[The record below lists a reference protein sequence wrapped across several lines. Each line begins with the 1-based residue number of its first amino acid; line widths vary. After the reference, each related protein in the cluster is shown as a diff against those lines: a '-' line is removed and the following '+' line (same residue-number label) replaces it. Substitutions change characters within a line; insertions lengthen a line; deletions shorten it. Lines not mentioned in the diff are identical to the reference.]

1 MSEMELN
8 ELNDFVAKGKM
19 LQRLLKET
27 PEIIEY
33 LKLAKE
39 PPVLPIRTDCLV
51 LVAQAAKVL
60 AVSRGTVY
68 QYVKEGLLKA
78 YYTPGSGRMKLWRS
92 DLQSLATTRKGGV
105 KGDVNG
111 EEAEKEPA

>member
-1 MSEMELN
+1 MELS
-8 ELNDFVAKGKM
+8 ELNDFVAKGEM

-68 QYVKEGLLKA
+68 QYVKDGLLKA
-78 YYTPGSGRMKLWRS
+78 YYTPGSERMKFWLS
-92 DLQSLATTRKGGV
+92 DLQSLATTRKGGM